1 MVIQSDIQ
9 NKMSQALVTEGVE
22 LVEVTA
28 TAPEEQNPL
37 FQNSCNEERTAEQ
50 IAADKLKVLAA
61 IAKENE
67 WAAKIGIFFC
77 LITTGFS
84 LIMAAVFVSR
94 SLNHEP

>member
-1 MVIQSDIQ
+1 VIQNDIQ
-9 NKMSQALVTEGVE
+9 NKMSQAMVTEGVE
-22 LVEVTA
+22 LAEVTA

-37 FQNSCNEERTAEQ
+37 FKNSCDEERTAEQ
-50 IAADKLKVLAA
+50 VAADKLKVLAA

-77 LITTGFS
+77 LITTGIS

-94 SLNHEP
+94 ALNHEP

>member
-1 MVIQSDIQ
+1 
-9 NKMSQALVTEGVE
+9 MSQAMVTEEVE
-22 LVEVTA
+22 LAEIIA

-37 FQNSCNEERTAEQ
+37 FKNSCDEERTAEQ

-67 WAAKIGIFFC
+67 WAAKFGIFFC
-77 LITTGFS
+77 LITTGIS